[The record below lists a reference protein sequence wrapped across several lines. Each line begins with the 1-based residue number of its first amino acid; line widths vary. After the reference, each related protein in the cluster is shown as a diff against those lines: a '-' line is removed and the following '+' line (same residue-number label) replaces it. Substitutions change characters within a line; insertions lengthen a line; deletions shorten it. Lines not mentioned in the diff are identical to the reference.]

1 MPSPTQNLINKCNAV
16 LANGGPESEIKNILI
31 EARGYERDLANSRCD
46 YVLDDYTLENIRVL
60 RGWLG
65 KYKEALPFSGSG
77 HHIETVV
84 SPSINVEVNIS
95 QTFAEL
101 EESDLSEEELTV
113 LKASLADLLAAK
125 EQGPTTFAEK
135 LSKALNLAKSSATAA
150 KAVMDFAV
158 PLMQFLT

>member
-31 EARGYERDLANSRCD
+31 EARSYERDLANSRCD